1 MVDTLVASGKP
12 LHELKSSMRKYP
24 QVLVNVRVGDKSKY
38 QGNTVIESAIA
49 EVEGILGITAV
60 SWCAHREQNPSFAS
74 WRKARTKRSLTVM

>member
-1 MVDTLVASGKP
+1 
-12 LHELKSSMRKYP
+12 MRKYP

-74 WRKARTKRSLTVM
+74 WRKARTKMSLTVM